1 MTVQRILNLQH
12 NQPATC
18 IAPDAA
24 IADVL
29 QVFEFEDIGV
39 LVVSSNGRMV
49 EGIISERDIV
59 CALRST
65 GPELLRKPVRDLMTV
80 GVVTCTPEDRALDIM
95 SLMVSRHV
103 RHVPVVTDGSLVGMV
118 SMHDL
123 LELRLEEVQDEADAM
138 RSYITGT
145 A

>member
-1 MTVQRILNLQH
+1 
-12 NQPATC
+12 
-18 IAPDAA
+18 
-24 IADVL
+24 
-29 QVFEFEDIGV
+29 
-39 LVVSSNGRMV
+39 
-49 EGIISERDIV
+49 
-59 CALRST
+59 
-65 GPELLRKPVRDLMTV
+65 
-80 GVVTCTPEDRALDIM
+80 M

-138 RSYITGT
+138 RGYITGT

>member
-1 MTVQRILNLQH
+1 MTVQHILNLQH
-12 NQPATC
+12 NRPATC

-29 QVFEFEDIGV
+29 QLPEFEDTGV
-39 LVVSSNGRMV
+39 LVVSSDGRIV

-80 GVVTCTPEDRALDIM
+80 KVVTCTPDDRAVGIM
-95 SLMVSRHV
+95 ALMVSRHV
-103 RHVPVVTDGSLVGMV
+103 RHVPVVTDGNLVGMV

-123 LELRLEEVQDEADAM
+123 LQLRLEEVQSEADAM
-138 RSYITGT
+138 RGYISGT
-145 A
+145 T